1 LLGFIVLAFA
11 LISFDEPERGRF
23 DIAQSVIV
31 NPNLSMKSGSQANGA
46 FDLSEDTRK
55 ELNVRR

>member
-1 LLGFIVLAFA
+1 LGFIVLAFA